1 MAPYEIALSGIGYA
15 PEESEI
21 FADLTT
27 LENIEIAT
35 WTRETS
41 RQQKRGSSLLILYF
55 LPWKGI
61 RRGGGH
67 RSVEER
73 EKCSPS
79 RELLP
84 WTLIC
89 CCSMSPSKGSH
100 LPSSRRSQRVS
111 MRLLRWV
118 TPSSSLNRTSIM
130 YPILQTGFMS
140 SKEGEIIFSGKPAEL
155 INDKAVLRIVAGASR
170 KTHSAKRRAQSGKHF
185 LPYAMCTLREIG
197 GSACQNDKIQKE
209 LQEAIIKG
217 KRDAVEPLIR
227 QALSEGLN
235 PEEIMN
241 HILIPAMDVVGEQFS
256 RNEIFLPEM
265 MIAARAMNIGLDIL
279 RPMLIAKGVSS
290 RGKVIIGTVKGDI
303 HDVGKNI
310 VSMVLQGAGY
320 EVMDL
325 GIDVPT
331 EKFVEAINQYQPKFV
346 LMSAL
351 ITLTMSMMEDTI
363 KALKKAGVREKVKV
377 GVGGAPLTQ
386 SFADRIG
393 ADFYGK
399 DARAAVIKCNE
410 YNLNCGR

>member
-1 MAPYEIALSGIGYA
+1 MHFARDRRFDMS
-15 PEESEI
+15 ESPKI
-21 FADLTT
+21 
-27 LENIEIAT
+27 
-35 WTRETS
+35 
-41 RQQKRGSSLLILYF
+41 
-55 LPWKGI
+55 
-61 RRGGGH
+61 H
-67 RSVEER
+67 R
-73 EKCSPS
+73 
-79 RELLP
+79 
-84 WTLIC
+84 
-89 CCSMSPSKGSH
+89 
-100 LPSSRRSQRVS
+100 
-111 MRLLRWV
+111 
-118 TPSSSLNRTSIM
+118 
-130 YPILQTGFMS
+130 
-140 SKEGEIIFSGKPAEL
+140 
-155 INDKAVLRIVAGASR
+155 
-170 KTHSAKRRAQSGKHF
+170 
-185 LPYAMCTLREIG
+185 
-197 GSACQNDKIQKE
+197 E

-310 VSMVLQGAGY
+310 VSMILQGAGY

-325 GIDVPT
+325 GIDVPP
-331 EKFVEAINQYQPKFV
+331 EKFIDAINQYQPKFV

-363 KALKKAGVREKVKV
+363 KALKKAGVRDKVKV

-410 YNLNCGR
+410 LIKR

>member
-1 MAPYEIALSGIGYA
+1 MS
-15 PEESEI
+15 ESPKI
-21 FADLTT
+21 
-27 LENIEIAT
+27 
-35 WTRETS
+35 
-41 RQQKRGSSLLILYF
+41 
-55 LPWKGI
+55 
-61 RRGGGH
+61 H
-67 RSVEER
+67 R
-73 EKCSPS
+73 
-79 RELLP
+79 
-84 WTLIC
+84 
-89 CCSMSPSKGSH
+89 
-100 LPSSRRSQRVS
+100 
-111 MRLLRWV
+111 
-118 TPSSSLNRTSIM
+118 
-130 YPILQTGFMS
+130 
-140 SKEGEIIFSGKPAEL
+140 
-155 INDKAVLRIVAGASR
+155 
-170 KTHSAKRRAQSGKHF
+170 
-185 LPYAMCTLREIG
+185 
-197 GSACQNDKIQKE
+197 E

-235 PEEIMN
+235 PEEIMD

-363 KALKKAGVREKVKV
+363 KALKKAGVRDKVKV

-410 YNLNCGR
+410 YL

>member
-1 MAPYEIALSGIGYA
+1 MS
-15 PEESEI
+15 ESPKI
-21 FADLTT
+21 
-27 LENIEIAT
+27 
-35 WTRETS
+35 
-41 RQQKRGSSLLILYF
+41 
-55 LPWKGI
+55 
-61 RRGGGH
+61 H
-67 RSVEER
+67 R
-73 EKCSPS
+73 
-79 RELLP
+79 
-84 WTLIC
+84 
-89 CCSMSPSKGSH
+89 
-100 LPSSRRSQRVS
+100 
-111 MRLLRWV
+111 
-118 TPSSSLNRTSIM
+118 
-130 YPILQTGFMS
+130 
-140 SKEGEIIFSGKPAEL
+140 
-155 INDKAVLRIVAGASR
+155 
-170 KTHSAKRRAQSGKHF
+170 
-185 LPYAMCTLREIG
+185 
-197 GSACQNDKIQKE
+197 E

-290 RGKVIIGTVKGDI
+290 RGKVIIGTVKG
-303 HDVGKNI
+303 KNI

-363 KALKKAGVREKVKV
+363 KALKKAGVRDKVKV

-410 YNLNCGR
+410 YL

>member
-1 MAPYEIALSGIGYA
+1 MAEM
-15 PEESEI
+15 
-21 FADLTT
+21 T
-27 LENIEIAT
+27 
-35 WTRETS
+35 
-41 RQQKRGSSLLILYF
+41 
-55 LPWKGI
+55 
-61 RRGGGH
+61 
-67 RSVEER
+67 
-73 EKCSPS
+73 
-79 RELLP
+79 
-84 WTLIC
+84 
-89 CCSMSPSKGSH
+89 
-100 LPSSRRSQRVS
+100 
-111 MRLLRWV
+111 
-118 TPSSSLNRTSIM
+118 
-130 YPILQTGFMS
+130 
-140 SKEGEIIFSGKPAEL
+140 
-155 INDKAVLRIVAGASR
+155 
-170 KTHSAKRRAQSGKHF
+170 
-185 LPYAMCTLREIG
+185 
-197 GSACQNDKIQKE
+197 KIKNE

-241 HILIPAMDVVGEQFS
+241 HIFIPAMDVVGEQFS

-310 VSMVLQGAGY
+310 VSMILQGAGY

-325 GIDVPT
+325 GIDVPP
-331 EKFVEAINQYQPKFV
+331 EKFIDAINQYQPKFV

-363 KALKKAGVREKVKV
+363 KALKKAGVRDKVKV

-410 YNLNCGR
+410 LIKG